1 MSSAVSLKDKH
12 DVSQIF
18 LTFLAFQG
26 DADKTAYA
34 LDLDIAVVKDLAR
47 TEKWEAKVSSMV
59 QIREGEANDLQIQI
73 NRAINYVQSHRLRS
87 VIDATLLHLTK
98 DGVESMI
105 DKLTVTGREGQK
117 ELKIRAITDLVRAA
131 ESVQMMT
138 QRALGDTAGERAP
151 EKDKGGSRTALKVM
165 EAMNAADVAA
175 SVGSVDVVREQLA
188 LTQKQLAERI

>member
-34 LDLDIAVVKDLAR
+34 LDLDVAVVRDLAR
-47 TEKWEAKVSSMV
+47 SEKWDAKVSNMV

-105 DKLTVTGREGQK
+105 GKLTVVGREGQR
-117 ELKIRAITDLVRAA
+117 ELKIKAITDLVKAA
-131 ESVQMMT
+131 EAVQMMT
-138 QRALGDTAGERAP
+138 QRALGDTAGERKP
-151 EKDKGGSRTALKVM
+151 EQGKDGSQTALRVM
-165 EAMNAADVAA
+165 EAMNAADAA
-175 SVGSVDVVREQLA
+175 AGTGSVDVVREQLA
-188 LTQKQLAERI
+188 LSKKQLAERI